1 MEKNISVTD
10 GGNVLLTAFVPHNKN
25 TTSIASTTQQ
35 NISVKHRGNTISK
48 LIQKFLKWQKEFFTL
63 EGFDSYND
71 VYF

>member
-10 GGNVLLTAFVPHNKN
+10 GGNVLLTAFVSHNKN
-25 TTSIASTTQQ
+25 TTSIASTTPQ

-48 LIQKFLKWQKEFFTL
+48 LIQKFIKWQKEFFTL